1 MKTFYRRE
9 MVLPYSKDPG
19 PRKAGEVMRRLGRV
33 DAVSTFSA
41 AAPEA
46 LFLVHDPGYV
56 LGVLAGVV
64 ATGFGVP
71 STEVARQ
78 STWTAGA
85 MLAATENV
93 LGAKAHKKVVPE
105 APYHELVAC
114 VPASGFH
121 HAHYERG
128 SGYCTFNALV
138 LSILRAREFGAQR
151 VLILDGDAHYGD
163 GTDTL
168 LTRLQLP
175 SDEVVH
181 VTGVGRRWLPAF
193 TEVLNSGPW
202 DLILYQAGADAHED
216 DPYGAG
222 YLSDK
227 EWMERDALVFE
238 SARHSDSPVVW
249 CFAGGYNG
257 EKTLSLHA
265 RTFHTA
271 TQIADRRDDPAVGVL

>member
-19 PRKAGEVMRRLGRV
+19 PRKAGEVMRKVGRV
-33 DAVSTFSA
+33 DAVSDFE
-41 AAPEA
+41 AAPAEA
-46 LFLVHDPGYV
+46 LFLAHDPGYV

-78 STWTAGA
+78 SSWTAGA
-85 MLAATENV
+85 MLAATEHVHLANNV
-93 LGAKAHKKVVPE
+93 PDVPYSE
-105 APYHELVAC
+105 KVAC

-128 SGYCTFNALV
+128 GGYCTFNSLILAV
-138 LSILRAREFGAQR
+138 LRARELGAKR
-151 VLILDGDAHYGD
+151 ILILDGDAHYGD
-163 GTDTL
+163 GTEAL
-168 LTRLQLP
+168 LAVLRLP

-181 VTGVGRRWLPAF
+181 ITGVGRRWRSAF
-193 TEVLNSGPW
+193 TDALRRGREPW

-227 EWMERDALVFE
+227 DWMERDTLVFE
-238 SARHSDSPVVW
+238 SARHSVSPVVW

-265 RTFHTA
+265 RTFRTA
-271 TQIADRRDDPAVGVL
+271 TQIADRVDDPAVGVL